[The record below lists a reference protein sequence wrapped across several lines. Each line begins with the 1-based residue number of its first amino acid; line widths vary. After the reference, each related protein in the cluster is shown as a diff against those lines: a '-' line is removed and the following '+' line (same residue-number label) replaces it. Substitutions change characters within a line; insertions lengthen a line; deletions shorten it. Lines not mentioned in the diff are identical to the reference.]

1 MMTHSVHNHLFKR
14 LKRYLPPHLAEYLRP
29 NIATDAALTIAI
41 HITSVRYVLSTYLP
55 RYLVDLIAQDPTPG
69 KVSGGF
75 RYGTVM
81 FADVSGFTAMSEK
94 LSVLGKEGAEEITA
108 IVNEY
113 FDTMLDISAEY
124 GGDLLKFGG
133 DALLIFFEGEDGA
146 HRAVV
151 TAQKMQQAMTAFV
164 QVKTSLGEFPL
175 KMSIGMGTGPVFLAN
190 LGTVE
195 GMEYAV
201 MGRALS
207 NMAKAEDRA
216 AATQVMVDQNTKD
229 AAADIAEFSDA
240 GDDFWLLENVAPFTP
255 SENYLSQ
262 EIEPPPLL
270 AGGEALELLESCL
283 PHITVIEGLRPFVP
297 DDLLS
302 RLIAGPQQPS
312 LPGSHRPVTVMFAN
326 FYGIDEI
333 IETLGQAHEDAIT
346 QILNTHF
353 VTMSRILARF
363 GGVVN
368 KVDTYAIGHRIMAL
382 FGALHAHEDDPQRAV
397 RAAVEMNRALGKVNE
412 RAAKILSELP
422 SDAEFGTEPLKQR
435 IGLNSGFVFA
445 GNVGSTARREYSVM
459 GDEVNLTARLM
470 GIAKEGDVLIS
481 QSTAR
486 HVRNIFELQAQEPV
500 KVKGKSK
507 PVANY
512 VVSGERERPQRWANL
527 VSIPIV
533 GRAPE
538 LKKGYNAV
546 EQARNGQGNLLI
558 LSGVSG
564 IGKTRLAEE
573 IAYYGER
580 AELDLLA
587 GTCLSYGHTLAYHP
601 WAELLRAYF
610 DIHPNDP
617 PQARIQAVQ
626 RGMAAIDEADWLP
639 IIADVLGLDIPDNDL
654 TRALDA
660 KLRRQRIFDLTLK
673 LLQKRAAAR
682 PLIVVIEDA
691 HWADPASMELITY
704 VARNIAQHPV
714 LLILPHRPDD
724 GLPDWAAHTHA
735 TSIVLGDLDDE
746 ACLEIVYAMVGRIEL
761 PASIRQLI
769 LSKGDGNPFFIS
781 EVVRVLMDSGALE
794 QDEGGQWRVVHDM
807 AAVELPDTIHGM
819 IISRIDRLLET
830 DRRILQTASVVGRVF
845 GYRIVDGVY
854 VYGDRSD
861 SLHKHLNY
869 LSGVGLTELADSE
882 DELYRFKH
890 LTTREVVY
898 ESLSFEQRRGLHRR
912 IATFI
917 EKIFHDTLGEQ
928 ISLLAYHTFEG
939 QDWGKALYY
948 NMETARHAQKEFAN
962 DTALSAYL
970 RVLEAARKLE
980 ADEDTYPERLL
991 AHESLGEVLTLLG
1004 RYDEA
1009 LEHYAAARK
1018 IVEGERPSVD
1028 QYRHLADLCRKTAD
1042 VYEKRSEYDTA
1053 FEWLEKGL
1061 RYLDEKEATIE
1072 AARIYLLG
1080 AGVYFRQGK
1089 NEEAIAWCER
1099 SLAVSSQIRVREAGQ
1114 AMGQAYY
1121 LLGAVYTRRGDF
1133 NRAVQFC
1140 SESVRVYQNI
1150 DDIVG
1155 LSHAYNNLG
1164 MVYSDRGDWEKAG
1177 EAYRKS
1183 LTMKQTIGDVLYQ
1196 AFLNNNLGNIH
1207 LYRGEWQKALHLFEQ
1222 SYIIWKQVGAMLPEA
1237 VTASNMAQVY
1247 IYQADWYNT
1256 QEYLSHSQT
1265 IFTKIGSDDFLPELE
1280 RRWGELYL
1288 RTSRLNRALSH
1299 IRRSI
1304 ELAVKQEAR
1313 LEEGM
1318 SCRMLG
1324 LVHLARGETGPA
1336 EIVLGK
1342 SLKTLTDL
1350 NSEYEA
1356 AKTKLALARL
1366 MWQSAPEEAQ
1376 AYLGQATEV
1385 FEKLGAKADLSEA
1398 RELAGEQAGREDKAG
1413 YNR

>member
-1 MMTHSVHNHLFKR
+1 MAHSIGNSLFKR
-14 LKRYLPPHLAEYLRP
+14 LKRYLPSHLTEYLRP
-29 NIATDAALTIAI
+29 DIATDAALTIAI

-55 RYLVDLIAQDPTPG
+55 RYLVNLIAQDPTPG

-108 IVNEY
+108 IVNDY
-113 FDTMLDISAEY
+113 FDTMLDISAQY

-133 DALLIFFEGEDGA
+133 DALLLFFEGEDGA

-151 TAQKMQQAMTAFV
+151 TAQEMQQAMEKFV
-164 QVKTSLGEFPL
+164 EVKTSQGEFRL
-175 KMSIGMGTGPVFLAN
+175 RMSIGMGTGSIFLAN
-190 LGTVE
+190 LGTAE

-201 MGRALS
+201 MGRALA

-216 AATQVMVDQNTKD
+216 VATQVMVDRNTKD

-240 GDDFWLLENVAPFTP
+240 GDDFWLLEKADDFTP
-255 SENYLSQ
+255 LENYLSQ

-270 AGGEALELLESCL
+270 AGENPLQLLESCL

-302 RLIAGPQQPS
+302 RLIADPQHPS
-312 LPGSHRPVTVMFAN
+312 LSGSHRPVTVMFAN

-333 IETLGQAHEDAIT
+333 IETLGPAHEDAIT
-346 QILNTHF
+346 QILNAHF
-353 VTMSRILARF
+353 VTMSRILAHF

-397 RAAVEMNRALGKVNE
+397 RAAVEMNKALSKVNE
-412 RAAKILSELP
+412 RAAQILSGLAL
-422 SDAEFGTEPLKQR
+422 DADFGAEPLKQR

-445 GNVGSTARREYSVM
+445 GNVGSTTRREYSVM

-486 HVRNIFELQAQEPV
+486 HVKNVFELQAQEPV

-527 VSIPIV
+527 ASTPIV
-533 GRAPE
+533 GRDRE
-538 LKKGYNAV
+538 LKTGYNAV
-546 EQARNGQGNLLI
+546 AQAKNGKGQLLI
-558 LSGVSG
+558 ISGVSG

-573 IAYYGER
+573 IAYHGEM
-580 AELDLLA
+580 AGLDLLA

-610 DIHPNDP
+610 DIHPKDP

-626 RGMAAIDEADWLP
+626 RGMAAIDEADWSP
-639 IIADVLGLDIPDNDL
+639 VIADVLGLNIPDNDL
-654 TRALDA
+654 TSALDA

-673 LLQKRAAAR
+673 LLQKRAATR

-704 VARNIAQHPV
+704 IARNIAQHPI

-746 ACLEIVYAMVGRIEL
+746 SCLEIVYSMVGRIEL
-761 PASIRQLI
+761 PASMRQLI

-794 QDEGGQWRVVHDM
+794 QDEEGQWRVVHNM

-845 GYRIVDGVY
+845 AYRIVDGVY

-869 LSGVGLTELADSE
+869 FSGIGLTELADPQE
-882 DELYRFKH
+882 ELYRFKH

-898 ESLSFEQRRGLHRR
+898 ESLAFEQRRALHKR
-912 IATFI
+912 IAAFI
-917 EKIFHDTLGEQ
+917 EKTFQDTLGEH

-939 QDWGKALYY
+939 QDWAKALYY

-962 DTALSAYL
+962 DTAVTAYL
-970 RVLEAARKLE
+970 RVLEAAEKLK
-980 ADEDTYPERLL
+980 ADDDIYPERLL
-991 AHESLGEVLTLLG
+991 AHEALGEVLTLLG

-1018 IVEGERPSVD
+1018 MVETELPSPD

-1053 FEWLEKGL
+1053 FEWLRKGL
-1061 RYLDEKEATIE
+1061 LYLDKNEPTIE

-1080 AGVYFRQGK
+1080 AGVYHRQGK
-1089 NEEAIAWCER
+1089 NDEAIDWCKK
-1099 SLAVSSQIRVREAGQ
+1099 SMATASKISNREGQQ

-1121 LLGAVYTRRGDF
+1121 LLGTIYWRRGDLGS
-1133 NRAVQFC
+1133 AIQFC
-1140 SESVRVYQNI
+1140 RESVQVYQRI
-1150 DDIVG
+1150 SDLVG
-1155 LSHAYNNLG
+1155 QSQAYINLG
-1164 MVYSDRGDWEKAG
+1164 L
-1177 EAYRKS
+1177 AYTDYGNWRQARDDFRKS
-1183 LTMKQTIGDVLYQ
+1183 LAMKQKMGDIFYQ
-1196 AFLNNNLGNIH
+1196 GAISNNLANIY
-1207 LYRGEWQKALHLFEQ
+1207 LNQGEFSEATRLFEQ
-1222 SYIIWKQVGAMLPEA
+1222 SHAVWMQLGASAPEGI
-1237 VTASNMAQVY
+1237 TASNLAQVY
-1247 IYQADWYNT
+1247 IYRQDWPKANRHLTY
-1256 QEYLSHSQT
+1256 SQQV
-1265 IFTKIGSDDFLPELE
+1265 FAKIGSKDFLSELE
-1280 RRWGELYL
+1280 RRWGEYYL
-1288 RTSRLNRALSH
+1288 KTGDPEQALAH
-1299 IRRSI
+1299 TQRSI
-1304 ELAVKQEAR
+1304 DLAIKQEAR

-1318 SCRMLG
+1318 SRRMLG
-1324 LVHLARGETGPA
+1324 LVYMAQDKQEAAET
-1336 EIVLGK
+1336 ELRQ
-1342 SLKTLTDL
+1342 SLQILTEL

-1356 AKTKLALARL
+1356 ARSKLALARL
-1366 MWQSAPEEAQ
+1366 LQQSAPQEAQ
-1376 AYLGQATEV
+1376 DYLEQATRT
-1385 FEKLGAKADLSEA
+1385 FEKLGAKADLAEA
-1398 RELAGEQAGREDKAG
+1398 QELAS
-1413 YNR
+1413 N